1 MMKKSLK
8 LTTTI
13 KPLLLLILAGML
25 AIPATAQK
33 FAYVD
38 TEYILGEM
46 KEYKEAQKKL
56 DEIAEKW
63 QKEIEQK
70 YSEVEQLY
78 KAFQAEQ
85 VLLTEEMKRQRED
98 EIIEK
103 EKAAKDLQKK
113 KFGYEGELF
122 KKRQELVKPIQDE
135 VYEAI
140 KKVAQAKSYHFIFD
154 KSNGVTMLYADP
166 KYDMSN
172 AVLAHLEVSGS
183 K

>member
-1 MMKKSLK
+1 MNNQFK
-8 LTTTI
+8 LSAI
-13 KPLLLLILAGML
+13 KTFSILFIALAGL
-25 AIPATAQK
+25 WTTSVQAQK
-33 FAYVD
+33 FAFVD
-38 TEYILGEM
+38 TEYILGEL
-46 KEYKEAQKKL
+46 KDYKDAQKEL

-70 YSEVEQLY
+70 YTEVEQLY

-98 EIIEK
+98 EIIQK
-103 EKAAKDLQKK
+103 EKQAKQLQKDMRAA
-113 KFGYEGELF
+113 EGELF

-135 VYEAI
+135 VYEAR
-140 KKVAQAKSYHFIFD
+140 KKVAQSKSYSFIFD

-172 AVLAHLEVSGS
+172 AVLSSLGVSGS